1 VALSPDIQSL
11 FEDVSLSKVKRII
24 AGSSV
29 RVVPMESG
37 IFILARNFEEM
48 ILVEPRIRPG
58 GDMYVTYGLRDDAAL
73 ADYLDRLGM
82 SRKEPTHEFRRG
94 KPRRLGRTGTL
105 A

>member
-1 VALSPDIQSL
+1 MALSPDIHSL
-11 FEDVSLSKVKRII
+11 FEDVSLSVIKRII
-24 AGSSV
+24 AGQPV
-29 RVVPMESG
+29 RVVPMGGEV
-37 IFILARNFEEM
+37 FILARNFEQM

-58 GDMYVTYGLRDDAAL
+58 GELYITYGLRDDAAL